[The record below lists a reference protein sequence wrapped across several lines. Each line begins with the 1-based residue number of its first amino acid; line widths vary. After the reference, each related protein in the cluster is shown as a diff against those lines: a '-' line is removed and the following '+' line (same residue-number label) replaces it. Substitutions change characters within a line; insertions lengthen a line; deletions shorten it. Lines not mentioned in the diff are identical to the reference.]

1 MKYQVGDDIVVMH
14 TNEEGKVVEIIN
26 EKMVMIEVRG
36 VKFPCYTDQID
47 FPYFKRFTEKKPIL
61 QQKETEAVFRYAA
74 ERKIKTGRDKSNHRC
89 VAKFY
94 PEIYG

>member
-47 FPYFKRFTEKKPIL
+47 FPYFKGLPKRNLYCSKRNRSS
-61 QQKETEAVFRYAA
+61 FRYAA